1 MSADSRLN
9 QLAKFGQS
17 VWIDDINRRLLQ
29 SGDLQRLIAHD
40 GIRGLTSN
48 PAIFEKA
55 IGNDPAYKPALRQLA
70 ERGQH
75 DGEAI
80 YEELALEDV
89 RAAADQMLDVHMQ
102 TGGRDGF
109 VSFEVAPR
117 FAHDTEGTIR
127 QARRLWRAIDRRNA
141 MIKVPATPQGL
152 PAIETLTA
160 EGINVNVTL
169 LFSID
174 VYEQVA
180 KAYRQ
185 GLARRVANGG
195 AIDTI
200 ASVASFFVS
209 RIDSL
214 LDPELEE
221 RARNAGASARDA
233 LLAQRGRMAIANAKL
248 AYQRFLSLHADP
260 RWSELER
267 QGARSQRLLW
277 ASTGTKNPSYPDTLY
292 VDELIGPDTVT
303 TLPPATIAAYRTS
316 GRPAAT
322 LERDLEAAEATLRVL
337 QAHAVSLDRAAER
350 LLQEGVRLFA
360 DAYDRL
366 LAAVERAHAAA

>member
-1 MSADSRLN
+1 
-9 QLAKFGQS
+9 
-17 VWIDDINRRLLQ
+17 
-29 SGDLQRLIAHD
+29 
-40 GIRGLTSN
+40 
-48 PAIFEKA
+48 
-55 IGNDPAYKPALRQLA
+55 
-70 ERGQH
+70 
-75 DGEAI
+75 
-80 YEELALEDV
+80 
-89 RAAADQMLDVHMQ
+89 
-102 TGGRDGF
+102 

-117 FAHDTEGTIR
+117 FAHDTEGTLR
-127 QARRLWRAIDRRNA
+127 QARRLWREIGRRNA

-180 KAYRQ
+180 TAYRE
-185 GLARRVANGG
+185 GLARRAASG
-195 AIDTI
+195 AEIDTI

-214 LDPELEE
+214 LDPALEQ
-221 RARNAGASARDA
+221 RARQSDASARDA
-233 LLAQRGRMAIANAKL
+233 LLAQRGRIAIANAKL
-248 AYQRFLSLHADP
+248 AYQRYLTLCADS
-260 RWSELER
+260 RWIELAR
-267 QGARSQRLLW
+267 RGARTQRLLW
-277 ASTGTKNPSYPDTLY
+277 ASTGTKDPSYPDTLY

-303 TLPPATIAAYRTS
+303 TLPPATIAAYRER

-322 LERDLEAAEATLRVL
+322 LERDVPAAEETLRVL
-337 QAHAVSLDRAAER
+337 EANGISLADASER
-350 LLQEGVRLFA
+350 LLQDGVRLFA